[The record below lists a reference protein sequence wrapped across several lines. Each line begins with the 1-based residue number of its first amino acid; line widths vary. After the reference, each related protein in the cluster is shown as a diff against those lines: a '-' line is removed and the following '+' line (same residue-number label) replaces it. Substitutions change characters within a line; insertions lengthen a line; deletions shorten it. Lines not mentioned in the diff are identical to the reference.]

1 MVDQRDENCEI
12 IRQILIIKNAEV
24 HTLAFSISRNHIF
37 VFCDASVHYPK
48 TDKT

>member
-1 MVDQRDENCEI
+1 MAIERDENREI

-24 HTLAFSISRNHIF
+24 HTLAFSISHNHIF

-48 TDKT
+48 TDKA

>member
-1 MVDQRDENCEI
+1 MAIKRDENCEI

-48 TDKT
+48 TDKA